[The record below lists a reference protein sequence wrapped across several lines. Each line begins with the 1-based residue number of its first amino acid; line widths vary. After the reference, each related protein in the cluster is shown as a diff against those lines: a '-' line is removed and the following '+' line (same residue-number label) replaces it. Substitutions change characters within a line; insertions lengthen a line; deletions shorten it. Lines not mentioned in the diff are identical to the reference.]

1 MSCLLKYRW
10 VKLPRALVPSGK
22 GVLGYWARMAARA
35 AFRAG
40 AGRYCGHMNAVT
52 PGMWSGGIVGVKSIL
67 GVRRRGD
74 ALRILDELQALGYI
88 TYTLDP
94 ATKKLEYR
102 IRDWVLECSGEGCSD
117 GAVYATDSYGFICLP
132 RNITQR
138 LADRKI
144 KFGDA
149 DAWLDLWCHTVWQE
163 NSNAFSYM
171 APTVQF
177 GTMGAALTLEALGRR
192 WGWEKTKVWRFLR
205 KHSDAFALY
214 RLPGSGGCLIFNK
227 LYPAGE
233 GYTMPEGAEIMRII
247 ARMRILYGNAHTG
260 LSENERVNLL
270 IRLCSSVIIAELDAQ
285 NRVALSSRITRAY
298 FSHRRNC
305 ENRGYDCR
313 GEKHHT
319 GACKCAHCLSTK
331 RGPNMGKQNNSS
343 TRPAHGASRSDALID
358 FLTRRGVLADEDI
371 ADDKIR
377 AAKAEKQ
384 RMMFHNT
391 RLLLENYRNI
401 AWALECFPDTVADE
415 LEQPFES
422 LDTLLDRV
430 DAEIG
435 MGNRK
440 LEGRMESVRKSRLLL
455 DRINEALSVLK
466 RKPGN
471 GQKLYEL
478 IYLTYIAPDKLTHT
492 DLLFRLD
499 LSSRHY
505 YRLREQAI
513 KIVSLRLWSAPSSE
527 TDSWLE
533 VLTLLEGMV

>member
-1 MSCLLKYRW
+1 MSCPLKYRW

-22 GVLGYWARMAARA
+22 GVLGSWARLAVRA

-40 AGRYCGHMNAVT
+40 AGRYCGHLNAVT

-74 ALRILDELQALGYI
+74 ALRILGELQALGYI

-102 IRDWVLECSGEGCSD
+102 IRDWVLECSGEGCSG
-117 GAVYATDSYGFICLP
+117 GAVYATDGYGFICLP

-149 DAWLDLWCHTVWQE
+149 DAWLDLWCHTVWRE

-205 KHSDAFALY
+205 KYEDAFALY

-227 LYPAGE
+227 LYPAD
-233 GYTMPEGAEIMRII
+233 TAFSLPEGTDIVRII
-247 ARMRILYGNAHTG
+247 ARMRILAGNAHTG
-260 LSENERVNLL
+260 LSENECVNRL
-270 IRLCSSVIIAELDAQ
+270 IRLCSGAFIPELDAQ
-285 NRVALSSRITRAY
+285 SRVALFSRITRAY
-298 FSHRRNC
+298 FSHCRNC
-305 ENRGYDCR
+305 ESRVYDCR
-313 GEKHHT
+313 GVNTVQARAMSET
-319 GACKCAHCLSTK
+319 TK
-331 RGPNMGKQNNSS
+331 RGSNMGKQKNLS
-343 TRPAHGASRSDALID
+343 TKSAHEPSKSDALID
-358 FLTRRGVLADEDI
+358 FLTRRGVIADENIDSE
-371 ADDKIR
+371 KVR
-377 AAKAEKQ
+377 AARAEKQ
-384 RMMFHNT
+384 RMMLHNT

-430 DAEIG
+430 DAEVG

-471 GQKLYEL
+471 GEKLYEL

-513 KIVSLRLWSAPSSE
+513 RIVSLRLWSAPNSE
-527 TDSWLE
+527 ADAWLE
-533 VLTLLEGMV
+533 VLTLLEGMA